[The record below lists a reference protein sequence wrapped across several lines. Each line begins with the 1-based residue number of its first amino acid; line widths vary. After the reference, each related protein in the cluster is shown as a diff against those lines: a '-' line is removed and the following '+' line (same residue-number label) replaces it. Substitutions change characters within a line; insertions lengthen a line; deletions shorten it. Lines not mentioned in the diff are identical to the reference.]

1 VIITP
6 STDTSWVEALV
17 PLVRQ
22 GAVPTVMLLEPGS
35 FGGTESM
42 EAVGIALQSLGITYY
57 EIDKDVLNL
66 PEARPG
72 RQGQWEWRVLGTGK
86 AIAVKRD
93 DQERRVEWRSLA

>member
-1 VIITP
+1 M
-6 STDTSWVEALV
+6 
-17 PLVRQ
+17 
-22 GAVPTVMLLEPGS
+22 PTVMLLEPES

-42 EAVGIALQSLGITYY
+42 EAVEIALQNLGIMYY
-57 EIDKDVLNL
+57 EIGKDVLNR

-93 DQERRVEWRSLA
+93 EQQRRVEWRTLA